1 MINGSEERRFDHSGE
16 WCGVRGGSVEYRF
29 PPCSA
34 LSGYSNE
41 LSEAS

>member
-1 MINGSEERRFDHSGE
+1 MINGWEERRFDRSGE
-16 WCGVRGGSVEYRF
+16 RCGVSGGSVEYPF